1 MTNWGFLCLKQDMT
15 QVFLNDK
22 MEAVTLLKF
31 IDDQEVVRVKTL
43 EKDSYN
49 AVVVWAWKKEK
60 DGKITYKYVRE
71 FKVESTDWYEAW
83 KKLSIE
89 DLKDIEKIT
98 LKATTK
104 WKGFQ
109 WVMKRYGF
117 GGWRATHGSK
127 FHRAPWSI
135 GNMKPNRVN
144 KNHPLPWHMWNVN
157 VTVKNVNL
165 LSTHS
170 LSDSDNVL
178 VIKWSVP
185 GSRNSLIK
193 IYL

>member
-1 MTNWGFLCLKQDMT
+1 MTNWGILCLKQDMT
-15 QVFLNDK
+15 QMLLNDK

-31 IDDQEVVRVKTL
+31 INDQEIVRIKTV

-49 AVVVWAWKKEK
+49 AIVIWAGKKEK
-60 DGKITYKYVRE
+60 NWKIAYRYMRE
-71 FKVESTDWYEAW
+71 FKVNSVEWYEKW
-83 KKLSIE
+83 QKLSLD

-109 WVMKRYGF
+109 WVMKRYWF

-144 KNHPLPWHMWNVN
+144 KNHPLPWHMWSEN

-165 LSTHS
+165 LSVHS
-170 LSDSDNVL
+170 LSDDDNVL
-178 VIKWSVP
+178 IVKGSVP